1 VAAHTLS
8 ASLRRPETAAATTLL
23 AILFLAAPAAPAP
36 AAAPWP
42 LWGDLEPGPHAVGFR
57 TLETYDHAR
66 SFGDKRDLAGA
77 VRAGPRSR
85 PVQISL
91 WYPAR
96 GETGRALAFGEYL
109 DRVPRETDFSIPI
122 EDNGY
127 RADGA
132 ARQVAGGAPRA
143 KLEAVL
149 AAPTAARLDA
159 EPAAG
164 RFPLVLIAPGF
175 GASAWLESPLAELLA
190 SRGYVVASSPSMGPA
205 ARAMVGGYVGL
216 ETQLRDLEFVLGELH
231 DLPQRDLDATAVVGY
246 SFGGAAAVMLAMRS
260 REIDAVV
267 SLDGSDALRN
277 IVELIERWPFYDRGL
292 RQPYMRFG
300 ARWATDLDLRLIQS
314 WRYSERTLVTF
325 PSLTHFDFS
334 VLGVIA
340 ELVPGFG
347 TSTMGDG
354 RLGYEWVCRLAAD
367 FLDGSLKPP
376 PGPPYRLRPGPNRR
390 LFEMTG
396 LPAAEAPPTPGQMIA
411 LIEEQGVGAARALW
425 QRFRK
430 QDPQLALFR
439 EEELIGLARRRLRQG
454 PSAPA
459 IEVLRL
465 AAEVFPQSATVH
477 GELGEVYLM
486 TGARAL
492 ALASFRRAL
501 ELAPGDPDLRHRA
514 EELERQ

>member
-1 VAAHTLS
+1 VSRRRVRPPRPPIIAA
-8 ASLRRPETAAATTLL
+8 LL
-23 AILFLAAPAAPAP
+23 AVLVAPAAPAP
-36 AAAPWP
+36 GAAPWP
-42 LWGDLEPGPHAVGFR
+42 LWGDLEPGPHTVGFR
-57 TLETYDHAR
+57 TLETYDHSR

-77 VRAGPRSR
+77 LRAGARSR

-91 WYPAR
+91 WYPASA
-96 GETGRALAFGEYL
+96 ETGRPLAFGEYL
-109 DRVPRETDFSIPI
+109 DRVARETDFSAAV
-122 EDNGY
+122 EDDGY
-127 RADGA
+127 REAWT

-164 RFPLVLIAPGF
+164 RFPLVLMAPGF
-175 GASAWLESPLAELLA
+175 GASAWLESPLAEHLA

-205 ARAMVGGYVGL
+205 ARAMVGGYLGL

-231 DLPQRDLDATAVVGY
+231 DLPQRDPDATAVVGY

-314 WRYSERTLVTF
+314 WRYSDRTLVTF

-347 TSTMGDG
+347 GPPLRTTGDG
-354 RLGYEWVCRLAAD
+354 RLGYEWVCRLTAD
-367 FLDGSLKPP
+367 FLDGSLKPK
-376 PGPPYRLRPGPNRR
+376 PGPPHHLRPGPNRR

-396 LPAAEAPPTPGQMIA
+396 LPAAEAPPTPGQMVA
-411 LIEEQGVGAARALW
+411 LIEEKGVGPARTLW

-439 EEELIGLARRRLRQG
+439 EEELIALARRRLRQG

-477 GELGEVYLM
+477 GELGEVYLT

-501 ELAPGDPDLRHRA
+501 ELAPGDPDLRRRA
-514 EELERQ
+514 EELELR